1 MSTTLNILQHL
12 FGYFVDIGHY
22 VSNAWIRNETL
33 LSTRSINI
41 TKNRNIIYDGYNK
54 NNENHKPCGK
64 SLSTLIILLGTLF
77 LDIYL
82 QKLVISFHDKIIRS
96 SRWQMFFKIGVLK
109 NFAIF
114 TEKHLCWSLFLIM
127 LQTIWPVTFYK
138 RDSNRC
144 IFL

>member
-12 FGYFVDIGHY
+12 FGYFMDIGHY
-22 VSNAWIRNETL
+22 VSNVWIGNETL

-41 TKNRNIIYDGYNK
+41 TKNRNIIYDSYNK

-96 SRWQMFFKIGVLK
+96 SCWQMFFKIGVLN

-114 TEKHLCWSLFLIM
+114 TEHLCWSLFLIM
-127 LQTIWPVTFYK
+127 LQTIWPVTF
-138 RDSNRC
+138 
-144 IFL
+144 

>member
-77 LDIYL
+77 LEIYL
-82 QKLVISFHDKIIRS
+82 QKLIISFHDKIIRS
-96 SRWQMFFKIGVLK
+96 SCWHMFFKIGVLK
-109 NFAIF
+109 IFAIF

-127 LQTIWPVTFYK
+127 LQTIWPVTF
-138 RDSNRC
+138 
-144 IFL
+144 

>member
-22 VSNAWIRNETL
+22 VLNVWIRNDTL

-41 TKNRNIIYDGYNK
+41 TTNRTIIYDGYNK
-54 NNENHKPCGK
+54 NNENHKLCGK

-82 QKLVISFHDKIIRS
+82 QKLIISFHDKIIRS

-127 LQTIWPVTFYK
+127 LQTIWPVTF
-138 RDSNRC
+138 
-144 IFL
+144 

>member
-82 QKLVISFHDKIIRS
+82 QKLIISFHDKIIRS

-114 TEKHLCWSLFLIM
+114 TEKHLCWSLSLIM
-127 LQTIWPVTFYK
+127 LQTIWPVTF
-138 RDSNRC
+138 
-144 IFL
+144 

>member
-22 VSNAWIRNETL
+22 VLNVWIRNDTL

-41 TKNRNIIYDGYNK
+41 TTNRTIIYDGYNK
-54 NNENHKPCGK
+54 NNENHKLCGK

-127 LQTIWPVTFYK
+127 LQTIWPVTF
-138 RDSNRC
+138 
-144 IFL
+144 

>member
-22 VSNAWIRNETL
+22 VLNAWIRNDTL

-41 TKNRNIIYDGYNK
+41 TTNRTIIYDGYNK
-54 NNENHKPCGK
+54 NNENHKLCGK

-127 LQTIWPVTFYK
+127 LQTIWPVTF
-138 RDSNRC
+138 
-144 IFL
+144 